1 MIQTSPAIPISTNI
15 FAKEA
20 NAPEAQVAIT
30 LWPQPCPTPLKASYS
45 AKKATTGPFPVPFFT
60 ALKDVG
66 RSQ

>member
-1 MIQTSPAIPISTNI
+1 MIQTSPAIPIFHKYI

-45 AKKATTGPFPVPFFT
+45 AKKPLPGLFPVPFS
-60 ALKDVG
+60 LP
-66 RSQ
+66 